1 MASPRFADKKLGYL
15 GIMLLLDENTEL
27 LTMVTNSLQAD
38 MHASNMFVVGLALC
52 TFANIASEEMSRDLV
67 NEIEKLLGSSN
78 VYIKKKAGSCV
89 SWTAPIHELIW
100 VPAGRPLCHANYQ
113 TRSRPHGPLCQ
124 TCNTTPLRSQPRRH
138 ALRRLTRH

>member
-38 MHASNMFVVGLALC
+38 MHSSNMFIVGLALC

-67 NEIEKLLGSSN
+67 NDVEKLLGSSN
-78 VYIKKKAGSCV
+78 VYIKKKVRGMFCFH
-89 SWTAPIHELIW
+89 P
-100 VPAGRPLCHANYQ
+100 
-113 TRSRPHGPLCQ
+113 
-124 TCNTTPLRSQPRRH
+124 
-138 ALRRLTRH
+138 